1 MDRITKSNVSV
12 DPKAARFMDEP
23 AVKIPEIGDKML
35 HLILNGPTLNSVNK
49 YILRSMVRQLYDAL
63 KAYEDLE
70 MTPEGIEQQLTNFS
84 SFLMEMTGGRMSKTN
99 YTVQAMVEQ
108 ANDRLQQECDEC
120 KKRDTAPD
128 MKPELAHLFDLIQ
141 QNPTLPIIPMVD
153 HEIVA
158 DDTWGYWMGSWGH
171 AAVEHCYHGEER
183 IYFYDEKDMEDLL
196 VEVKGWDWLDTS
208 SEEEDLKVYR
218 ELPWIKCIV
227 VYIDLPEQ

>member
-1 MDRITKSNVSV
+1 MDRITKPNVSV
-12 DPKAARFMDEP
+12 SLRAAKFFDDPE
-23 AVKIPEIGDKML
+23 VNIPEIGDKML

-49 YILRSMVRQLYDAL
+49 NTLRSMVRQLYDAL

-70 MTPEGIEQQLTNFS
+70 MTPEGIEQQLKNFS

-108 ANDRLQQECDEC
+108 ANDCQQRECDEC
-120 KKRDTAPD
+120 KKNTTPVTNP
-128 MKPELAHLFDLIQ
+128 KLAHMLDLIR
-141 QNPTLPIIPMVD
+141 QNPSLPIVPMVD

-171 AAVEHCYHGEER
+171 ASVASYYHGEER
-183 IYFYDEKDMEDLL
+183 VYFYDENDMEDLL

-208 SEEEDLKVYR
+208 SEEEKLKVYR

-227 VYIDLPEQ
+227 VYIDLPEG